1 MLENK
6 KEENKLKPMII
17 IKKKKKKAKRR
28 DRCRAGGRKL
38 TVLLVQTLI

>member
-6 KEENKLKPMII
+6 KEENKLKPV
-17 IKKKKKKAKRR
+17 IKKKKKVKRR
-28 DRCRAGGRKL
+28 DRYRAGGRKL

>member
-6 KEENKLKPMII
+6 KEENKLKPV
-17 IKKKKKKAKRR
+17 IKKKKVKRR
-28 DRCRAGGRKL
+28 DRYRAGGRKL